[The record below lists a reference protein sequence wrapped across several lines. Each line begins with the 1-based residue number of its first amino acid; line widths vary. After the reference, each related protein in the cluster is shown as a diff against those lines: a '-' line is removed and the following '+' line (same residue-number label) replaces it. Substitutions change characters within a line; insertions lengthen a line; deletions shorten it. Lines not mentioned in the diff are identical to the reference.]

1 MSATKRYM
9 NVKTFTFVISGGST
23 ITLTGKTKFGLDYK
37 GDLVEFYGDGD
48 KFPTTVVLGT
58 SNPQMTIDTADV
70 GTAQSLPPGTRGVA
84 TAVISDA
91 KNVAGGAGS
100 GELSAVLSGAIVA
113 GNTLTGQ
120 HKQFASGT
128 ITVQA
133 ESTDGVTNPLA
144 ITIA

>member
-1 MSATKRYM
+1 MAATRKYM
-9 NVKTFTFVISGGST
+9 NLKTWSFAITGGST

-48 KFPTTVVLGT
+48 KYPSTVVLGT
-58 SNPQMTIDTADV
+58 TNPQMTIDVADV
-70 GTAQSLPPGTRGVA
+70 GTAQGLPPGTRGTA
-84 TAVISDA
+84 TAVLLDA

-100 GELSAVLSGAIVA
+100 GELSAVLSNAIVA
-113 GNTLTGQ
+113 NNTLSGQ

-133 ESTDGVTNPLA
+133 ESTDGVTSPLA